1 MSDSPMLNRELSW
14 IEFNARVLGE
24 ALDDSWPLLERLR
37 FLGIVSSNF
46 DEFFMVRVAGLKA
59 AVRRGEG
66 RDLERGAARDIDQ
79 GDQGD
84 LSPDRLLELI
94 ASRVREI
101 TAAQYRCLHDEMVP
115 ALAAAGI
122 EIAAPRQWSLAEHRF
137 LEDYFAEQV
146 FPLIT
151 PLRIEDDA
159 FPSTGN
165 LHLHL
170 AFELENEEGER
181 VYAAAQVPANPGRF
195 IALPRQDEGQ
205 GAKRFILIEQLIEH
219 FAPRF
224 FPGHRVVGSLVFK
237 VTRDADSGV
246 DENRQEDFLTAMEE
260 VLAGRQNST
269 PVRLCVSGASPTLV
283 ALLRKGLG
291 LGELDTYV
299 MDGPVD
305 FSGLHELAAVE
316 GKELSL
322 RGVRLR
328 DKAWPPIS
336 LPGTEGA
343 SVWDEIE
350 RGDRLIHVP
359 YESFGAI
366 QRFLDEAADDPAVL
380 AIKMTLYRT
389 SGDSPI
395 VKALIRAARN
405 GKQVAVVVELKA
417 RFDEERNITWAST
430 LEQAGAIVTYGVA
443 RLKVHAKAALVIRR
457 AKDGAIRKYLHLS
470 TGNYN
475 DKTARIYS
483 DLSLLTANE
492 DLCREASALFNMLTG
507 YSTIQ
512 PLTHIAV
519 APFDLKKR
527 ILSLIDR
534 EIQRSSPESPGLIE
548 AKMNAL
554 ADADVIEALYKAS
567 RAGVA
572 VRLNVRGVC
581 ALRPGIPGLSDT
593 IEVRSV
599 LGRYLEHARMYR
611 FRNGGKEEVYL
622 SSADCLPRNLERRV
636 EIMFPI
642 LDEGLKRTC
651 ARILEAYFEDT
662 AHAYR
667 LRDDGSWEKVRPRD
681 GSSPVSA
688 QETLYH
694 RVKRMAEIAEAP
706 PQQLEVRRRFKST

>member
-1 MSDSPMLNRELSW
+1 MSDYPMLNRELSW

-59 AVRRGEG
+59 AARRGS
-66 RDLERGAARDIDQ
+66 ARDVDQ
-79 GDQGD
+79 GDPG
-84 LSPDRLLELI
+84 PEKLLELI
-94 ASRVREI
+94 SSRVREL
-101 TAAQYRCLHDEMVP
+101 TAAQYRCLREEMVP
-115 ALAAAGI
+115 GLAAAGI

-137 LEDYFAEQV
+137 LEDYFVEQV

-151 PLRIEDDA
+151 PLRIEEDA

-170 AFELENEEGER
+170 AFELEDEEGTR
-181 VYAAAQVPANPGRF
+181 VYAAAQVPANLGRF
-195 IALPRQDEGQ
+195 IALPRQDEGL
-205 GAKRFILIEQLIEH
+205 GGKRFILIEQLVEH

-269 PVRLCVSGASPTLV
+269 PVRLCVSGTSPTLV

-291 LGELDTYV
+291 LGERDTYA

-350 RGDRLIHVP
+350 GGDRLIHVP

-395 VKALIRAARN
+395 VRALIRAARN

-554 ADADVIEALYKAS
+554 ADADVIEALYRAS
-567 RAGVA
+567 RAGVG

-611 FRNGGKEEVYL
+611 FRNGGKEELYL

-651 ARILEAYFEDT
+651 AGILEAYFEDT

-667 LRDDGSWEKVRPRD
+667 LRDDGSWEKARPRD

-688 QETLYH
+688 QEALYH
-694 RVKRMAEIAEAP
+694 RVKRLAEIAEAP